1 MIPTL
6 RVTRVEDTLPLY
18 QALGFEV
25 AWQHQL
31 APDAPRLTA
40 VARDSKELFLTEHP
54 VAPVG
59 AVVHFMVQGLDQIV
73 DDARRAGFVPMSGP
87 EERPWGH
94 REAYYADADGNVL
107 RFGERVDPFR
117 QAPVG
122 R

>member
-1 MIPTL
+1 VRVATIQSVIPTL
-6 RVTRVEDTLPLY
+6 RVIRVEDALPLY

-73 DDARRAGFVPMSGP
+73 EAARTAGFEPTFGP
-87 EERPWGH
+87 QERPWGN

-107 RFGERVDPFR
+107 RFGETVT
-117 QAPVG
+117 
-122 R
+122 